1 LQPLQIPLIS
11 SSSDSSCEVIRYPV
25 RRARA
30 SGVRSGDLS
39 LKCAASLFLERTPG
53 HSGGRRSVR
62 GARQKLQF
70 LKCRNFGTL
79 LLDSVHGE

>member
-1 LQPLQIPLIS
+1 MPWWVPARFRAAAFSVDRRLQPLQIPLIS

-39 LKCAASLFLERTPG
+39 A
-53 HSGGRRSVR
+53 
-62 GARQKLQF
+62 QM
-70 LKCRNFGTL
+70 CRIAF
-79 LLDSVHGE
+79 S